1 VQLLSTATANKTYA
15 IIEFTC
21 SGVDIPDVAE
31 IWQLLR
37 QDTLMA
43 VAVAISF

>member
-1 VQLLSTATANKTYA
+1 MQLLSAATANKTYA

-37 QDTLMA
+37 QDSLSAT
-43 VAVAISF
+43 VISF